1 MDGGQGLGGFAA
13 PGEVTVPTP
22 GGGNHGS
29 GHMVGAVP
37 SASRAPV
44 LGQRWPRES
53 CGRAGFRVSKVT
65 MEMLLGKLRATLL
78 LSLFSF
84 GITYVKEKVK
94 AGRNHCAREGKAG
107 AINPP

>member
-1 MDGGQGLGGFAA
+1 MEAKGWVGLQPQERSQCPRQEEETMGAG
-13 PGEVTVPTP
+13 TWL
-22 GGGNHGS
+22 
-29 GHMVGAVP
+29 GAVP

-44 LGQRWPRES
+44 LGQRWLRES
-53 CGRAGFRVSKVT
+53 CGRAGLRVSKVT

-84 GITYVKEKVK
+84 GIMYVKEKVK
-94 AGRNHCAREGKAG
+94 AGRNHCARECKAG